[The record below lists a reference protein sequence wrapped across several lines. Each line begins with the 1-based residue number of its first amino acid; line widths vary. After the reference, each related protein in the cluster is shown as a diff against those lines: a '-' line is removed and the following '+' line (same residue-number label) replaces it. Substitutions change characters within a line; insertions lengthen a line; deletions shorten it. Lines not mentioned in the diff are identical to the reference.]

1 MGIHGFL
8 LDRVCEGRAAITVT
22 FRTNGETVL
31 RTNGETVLRVDTL
44 FLRSPS
50 KTRGE
55 LRIEHKSLYSMVVT
69 LSDSSSFKKT
79 LRSIR
84 RHEPYRG
91 PEGPKAEALR
101 QPQTPPPVFSF
112 RDS

>member
-22 FRTNGETVL
+22 F